1 MALTLAC
8 RDVGVDCNWIG
19 RADTEEALLTAAG
32 EHAKTVHDYTDEQL
46 NDPKLGEAIKAAI
59 KQE

>member
-8 RDVGVDCNWIG
+8 KDTGIDCSWVG

-32 EHAKTVHDYTDEQL
+32 EHAKEVHSYTDEQL
-46 NDPKLGEAIKAAI
+46 SDPKLGEAIKAVI